1 LDAFAKFV
9 TMMTQFMSSFL
20 YSHITVMGLS
30 FALVLIFSARN
41 VLEIKDARIR
51 TPQHCALPTAQHAS

>member
-1 LDAFAKFV
+1 M
-9 TMMTQFMSSFL
+9 TMMPQFMSNFL
-20 YSHITVMGLS
+20 YGHLTVTGLS

-51 TPQHCALPTAQHAS
+51 TPQHSALPTAQHAS